1 MVKIIFNMESLME
14 KHPVKILIVDDKK
27 ENLLSLQVILADQG
41 YEFVEA
47 ASGKDALRI
56 LLKNQDF
63 AIILMDVQM
72 PLMDGFET
80 AELIRQS
87 DKLKH
92 VPIIF
97 LTANMNTSDY
107 IFKGYQS
114 GAVDYMIKPL
124 SSEILKAKVLV
135 FTELYKKNKE
145 LQLKEEETAA
155 LNHKIIKANE
165 KLAQQYAAI
174 EKYAAELKQKN
185 AELDAFTQISSHD
198 LQEPLR
204 KIQTFTNIILAKES
218 GNLSAEGKAKFD
230 RILYAANRMRA
241 LINDLLAFSQ
251 ASGRDHVYE
260 HTDLS
265 VIIENVKEA
274 LYENIRD
281 KKAVITTELHG
292 KIYIIPFLFVQL
304 LENLTN
310 NALKFS
316 QKDIPLAIEIKSR
329 LLSGQ
334 ELEHEKLLPQQNY
347 CHIIFKD
354 NGIGFESQHSEK
366 IFGVFQ
372 RLHSRDD
379 YDGTGI
385 GLAIVKKIVE
395 NHNGIITASGKPMEG
410 ATFHIYIPQ

>member
-1 MVKIIFNMESLME
+1 MESLME

-27 ENLLSLQVILADQG
+27 ENLLSLQVILAGQG

-47 ASGKDALRI
+47 SSGKDALRI

-97 LTANMNTSDY
+97 LTANMDTSDY

-155 LNHKIIKANE
+155 LNHKIVKANE

-174 EKYAAELKQKN
+174 EKYATELKQKN

-204 KIQTFTNIILAKES
+204 KIQTFSNMILTKEYS
-218 GNLSAEGKAKFD
+218 NLSEDGKSKFD
-230 RILYAANRMRA
+230 RILYAANRMRN
-241 LINDLLAFSQ
+241 LINDLLVFSQ
-251 ASGRDHVYE
+251 ASTTEHIYE

-274 LYENIRD
+274 LSENIKD

-316 QKDIPLAIEIKSR
+316 QKDIPLTIEIKSR
-329 LLSGQ
+329 MLSGQ
-334 ELEHEKLLPQQNY
+334 ELENEKLQPEQNY
-347 CHIIFKD
+347 CHIAFKD
-354 NGIGFESQHSEK
+354 NGIGFDSQHSEK

-385 GLAIVKKIVE
+385 GLAIVKKIVD
-395 NHNGIITASGKPMEG
+395 NHNGIITATGKHMEG

>member
-1 MVKIIFNMESLME
+1 MQ
-14 KHPVKILIVDDKK
+14 KHSVKILIVDDKK

-47 ASGKDALRI
+47 TSGKDALRI

-124 SSEILKAKVLV
+124 SAEILQAKVLV

-145 LQLKEEETAA
+145 LQLKEEETTA
-155 LNHKIIKANE
+155 LNAKITKANE
-165 KLAQQYAAI
+165 ELEKQYEAI
-174 EKYAAELKQKN
+174 EKYATELKKKN
-185 AELDAFTQISSHD
+185 QELDAFTHISSHD

-204 KIQTFTNIILAKES
+204 KIQTFTNIILAREYD
-218 GNLSAEGKAKFD
+218 NLSPDGRIKFD
-230 RILYAANRMRA
+230 RILYATNRMRE
-241 LINDLLAFSQ
+241 LINDLLSFS
-251 ASGRDHVYE
+251 RTNITDRVYE
-260 HTDLS
+260 NTDLNTM
-265 VIIENVKEA
+265 VENIKEA
-274 LYENIRD
+274 LRENI
-281 KKAVITTELHG
+281 KEKNAVIVTDLHG
-292 KIYIIPFLFVQL
+292 KINIIPFLFIQL
-304 LENLTN
+304 LENLVN

-316 QKDIPLAIEIKSR
+316 KKDIPLQIEIKSR
-329 LLSGQ
+329 IASGKD
-334 ELEHEKLLPQQNY
+334 LKNDKLLPLETY
-347 CHIIFKD
+347 CHISFKD
-354 NGIGFESQHSEK
+354 NGIGFDPEYSEK

-372 RLHSRDD
+372 RLHSRDV
-379 YDGTGI
+379 YEGTGM

-395 NHNGIITASGKPMEG
+395 NHNGIILAAAQPMQG